1 MWISWVINGAL
12 AIALIV
18 ILWRR
23 DRSTPVM
30 HAPRDLVGS
39 CSTILDALSTAY
51 VLLEGDQIV
60 FANRGFGRLFEL
72 DARELTGR
80 VLVDVLGARQVDAA
94 RLGGLTEGALFATL
108 PRAGTI
114 ELTKSVA
121 APLEL
126 DGRRFEIV
134 RFEPASGSDT
144 AALEQRDRLASLGIM
159 TAMVMHQQKSVLQAL
174 NNNIAAALEE
184 LNTIDFVH
192 NDELTAIAE
201 VYATLVDM
209 DDESQ
214 RLATLVTDFAEF
226 VSPQSSTPGPV
237 DLSSSAERAL
247 RMLQGQAAPN
257 TRIESELSEVALVV
271 AEELRVQQILINL
284 VTNAMQAV
292 ADGDRP
298 GEVTVRT
305 LERDGRV
312 HLEIE
317 DNGPGIPSELRTR
330 IFDPM
335 FTTKQRGEGTGLG
348 LFIVKRIADDIG
360 AELSLDS
367 APGRGTKFTLTFDR
381 LIPRSTSGA
390 VVLEPEALEGPARRI
405 LVVDE
410 DLTTVGTLR
419 ARMPSW
425 QVTVARSLDEGNAL
439 LGRRAF
445 DVVLIDASRGTD
457 GVESTVNTLTTERG
471 RGTQVVL
478 MIRRGQ
484 DHHVRPWA
492 EPAGCA
498 IATKP
503 LDARALATRLSA
515 PRSRP

>member
-1 MWISWVINGAL
+1 MSIAWLINGVLVAAL
-12 AIALIV
+12 IALV
-18 ILWRR
+18 WRR
-23 DRSTPVM
+23 RRSTL
-30 HAPRDLVGS
+30 APTTPHDLMSS
-39 CSTILDALSTAY
+39 CASILDALSTAY
-51 VLLEGDQIV
+51 VLLDGEQIV

-72 DARELTGR
+72 DPREVAGCA
-80 VLVDVLGARQVDAA
+80 LVDVLGARQVDPA

-108 PRAGTI
+108 PRAGTV
-114 ELTKSVA
+114 ELTKSAA
-121 APLEL
+121 APLMIE
-126 DGRRFEIV
+126 GRRFEIV
-134 RFEPASGSDT
+134 RFEPAAQPDT
-144 AALEQRDRLASLGIM
+144 SAFEQRDRLASLGIM

-174 NNNIAAALEE
+174 NNNIAAAIEE

-192 NDELTAIAE
+192 NDELSALAE
-201 VYATLVDM
+201 VYASLTDM

-214 RLATLVTDFAEF
+214 RMATLVTDFAEF

-247 RMLQGQAAPN
+247 RMLQGQAAPR
-257 TRIESELSEVALVV
+257 TRLESDLSEVALVV

-292 ADGDRP
+292 ADGERA

-312 HLEIE
+312 HLEVE
-317 DNGPGIPSELRTR
+317 DNGPGIPAELRSR

-348 LFIVKRIADDIG
+348 LFIVKRIADDLG
-360 AELSLDS
+360 AVLSLDS

-381 LIPRSTSGA
+381 LVPRSTSGA
-390 VVLEPEALEGPARRI
+390 VVLEPQGIDGPASRI

-425 QVTVARSLDEGNAL
+425 QLTVARSLEEGNAL
-439 LGRRAF
+439 LDRRAF

-457 GVESTVNTLTTERG
+457 GVERTVNALTNGNG
-471 RGTQVVL
+471 RRTQVVV
-478 MIRRGQ
+478 MVRRGQ

-503 LDARALATRLSA
+503 LDAQALATRLSTHRA
-515 PRSRP
+515 RP